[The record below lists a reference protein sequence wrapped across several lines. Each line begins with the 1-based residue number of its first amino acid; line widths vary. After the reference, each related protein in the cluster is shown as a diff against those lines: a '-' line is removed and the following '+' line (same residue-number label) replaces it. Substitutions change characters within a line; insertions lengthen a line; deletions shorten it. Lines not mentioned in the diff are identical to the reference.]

1 MVQKNLISECPKE
14 HFERYNASLNGE
26 SLRPFLENNEMVKH
40 SSLRIYFIHMK
51 EIYVLQVCIVLDF
64 STEFDCCAHSYMA
77 IPLNLDGKITTY
89 DMFV

>member
-26 SLRPFLENNEMVKH
+26 ILRPFLENNEMVKH

-51 EIYVLQVCIVLDF
+51 EIYVCVCLVLDF
-64 STEFDCCAHSYMA
+64 STKFDC
-77 IPLNLDGKITTY
+77 
-89 DMFV
+89 